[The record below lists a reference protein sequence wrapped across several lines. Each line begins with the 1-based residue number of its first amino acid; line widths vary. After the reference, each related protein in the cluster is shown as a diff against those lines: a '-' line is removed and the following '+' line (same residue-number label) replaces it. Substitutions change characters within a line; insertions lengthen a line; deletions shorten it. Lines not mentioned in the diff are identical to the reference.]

1 MDNVFYHVNK
11 WLEIPMSDFPSYSRM
26 EEGDTIN
33 YRGEDNHFIRHL
45 RTLEGF
51 EFLDDAG
58 HPDIHP
64 MEKILNELN
73 SEEYKNNREFPDS
86 IRRIL
91 GHYQDL
97 TQELT
102 LELIRIKN
110 FKTKPSRFKCLW
122 LAVTYKSAK
131 EWKIKCAGG
140 YKSQILK
147 VQAEGNIHRCEASHL
162 DFKSKPLNELM
173 EKACLYWKGVEIGPL
188 RQEEILFEGEAK
200 VIEVLPNDQ

>member
-1 MDNVFYHVNK
+1 M
-11 WLEIPMSDFPSYSRM
+11 PDFPSYGRM
-26 EEGDTIN
+26 EEGETISVG
-33 YRGEDNHFIRHL
+33 GEDNRFIQHL
-45 RTLEGF
+45 KTLEGF

-58 HPDIHP
+58 HPAIHP
-64 MEKILNELN
+64 MANILNELN
-73 SEEYKNNREFPDS
+73 SEGYKSDPEFPES
-86 IRRIL
+86 MHRIL

-110 FKTKPSRFKCLW
+110 FITKPSRFKCLW

-140 YKSQILK
+140 YQSQILK

-162 DFKSKPLNELM
+162 DFKSKPLNVLM

-200 VIEVLPNDQ
+200 VIEVLPNNQ